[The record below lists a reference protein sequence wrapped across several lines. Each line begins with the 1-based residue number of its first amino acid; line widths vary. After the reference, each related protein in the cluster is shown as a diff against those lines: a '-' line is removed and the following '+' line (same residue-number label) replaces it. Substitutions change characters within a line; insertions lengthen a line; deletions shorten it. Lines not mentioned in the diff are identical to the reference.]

1 MQAYAPLVLYTS
13 LVIILPVSV
22 VVLSSMLGH
31 KRDTDVKGSPY
42 ECGVPIQMGARERFS
57 VHFYLVA
64 ILFIL
69 FDLETVFLIPWALVY
84 RSMGTAALIEM
95 GVFLTI
101 LGLALVYV
109 WRRRGLEW
117 D

>member
-1 MQAYAPLVLYTS
+1 MFAVVILAGAAMLVG
-13 LVIILPVSV
+13 VGAMVVSE
-22 VVLSSMLGH
+22 LIGP
-31 KRDTDVKGSPY
+31 KRRDPEKGTPY
-42 ECGVPIQMGARERFS
+42 ECGVPPLGSAREPFT
-57 VHFYLVA
+57 VKFYLVA

-69 FDLETVFLIPWALVY
+69 FDLETVFLIPWAVVY
-84 RSMGTAALIEM
+84 RSMGVAGLMEM
-95 GVFLTI
+95 GFFLTV